1 MSFTCVENFSH
12 GLSHFRWI
20 IYDLDSVG
28 FETCDFTL
36 GISFASR
43 NDSTS
48 VTHSSSWGSSLTGDK
63 TNNWKAPLIVL
74 RKPLGCLFF
83 SFSSDFTN
91 HDYTFSLWVDNE
103 PAQNI
108 NEVGSIEWISTDAN
122 NG

>member
-28 FETCDFTL
+28 LETCDFTL
-36 GISFASR
+36 GISLSSG

-48 VTHSSSWGSSLTGDK
+48 VTHSSSWGSSLTGDE
-63 TNNWKAPLIVL
+63 TNNRKTSLIVL

-83 SFSSDFTN
+83 SFSTDFTN

-103 PAQNI
+103 TAQNV
-108 NEVGSIEWISTDAN
+108 NEVGTVEWISTDAN
-122 NG
+122 YG